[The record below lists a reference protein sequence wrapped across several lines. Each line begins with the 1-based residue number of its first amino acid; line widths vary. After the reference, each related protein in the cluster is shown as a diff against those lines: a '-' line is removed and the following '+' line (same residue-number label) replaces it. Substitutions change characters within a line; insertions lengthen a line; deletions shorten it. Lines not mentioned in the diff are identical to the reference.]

1 MALCS
6 EEKDKRRPKK
16 KKNSLHTSPARFCKK
31 LRNYILSLGGGKGRA
46 EGRGDEKRREEV
58 GGGRI
63 SECDWSCLTLPAESQ
78 RDRVMSG
85 KGLPILFLDREIES
99 SPDPRL

>member
-1 MALCS
+1 M
-6 EEKDKRRPKK
+6 R
-16 KKNSLHTSPARFCKK
+16 
-31 LRNYILSLGGGKGRA
+31 
-46 EGRGDEKRREEV
+46 RREEV

-78 RDRVMSG
+78 RDRAMSG